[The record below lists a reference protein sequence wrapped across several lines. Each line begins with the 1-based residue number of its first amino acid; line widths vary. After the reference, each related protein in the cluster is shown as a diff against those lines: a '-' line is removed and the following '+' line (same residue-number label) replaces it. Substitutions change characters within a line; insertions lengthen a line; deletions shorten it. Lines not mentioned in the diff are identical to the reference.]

1 MNTIYFLCLSSDDI
15 LCFIAFSC
23 RYIIL
28 PKAIW
33 RLLTSNIQLLR
44 MTMRLHSL
52 MRLQLCPVMMPSIF
66 HLFSLSLYPSLTW
79 RTHPKTLLLV
89 SLNSKMWSSKALK
102 FYFYFCVLNSGE
114 VVSIQCFECCDPLNE
129 VTQWWLPLKI
139 PRAVFLLTC
148 LCPVLLTIY
157 NDFSSNLCFK
167 LKTVNYS
174 CLLYYDHCFPQKRS
188 GTKMSLLSTCAFHTF
203 RGLAFF
209 HYLIISVVILA

>member
-1 MNTIYFLCLSSDDI
+1 MNTIYFLCLTSDNI

-79 RTHPKTLLLV
+79 RTHPKTQLLV
-89 SLNSKMWSSKALK
+89 SLNSKMACSKALK
-102 FYFYFCVLNSGE
+102 FYFCALNTGE
-114 VVSIQCFECCDPLNE
+114 VVGIQCFECCDLLNE
-129 VTQWWLPLKI
+129 VIQWWFPLKM
-139 PRAVFLLTC
+139 PWTVFLLRC
-148 LCPVLLTIY
+148 ICCVLLTIY
-157 NDFSSNLCFK
+157 NDFASN
-167 LKTVNYS
+167 
-174 CLLYYDHCFPQKRS
+174 
-188 GTKMSLLSTCAFHTF
+188 
-203 RGLAFF
+203 
-209 HYLIISVVILA
+209 